1 VTLLRLIKW
10 KRLPYSVFACII
22 ILGYQWAL
30 GYLPLG
36 GYEGVAR
43 YIVLKERTDWFSQN
57 REGIFSFL
65 GMIYD
70 FLTNVRLSLDI
81 SSRTRCGKSHTPGKT
96 TFIPIHSIFAH
107 LNFCV
112 ANTLLNNIHR
122 TVSLNNRILRTHRKP
137 SFCTLLY

>member
-1 VTLLRLIKW
+1 MTVLRLIKW

-36 GYEGVAR
+36 GYEGVAM
-43 YIVLKERTDWFSQN
+43 YIVLKERVDWFSQN

-70 FLTNVRLSLDI
+70 CLTNVRLSLDI
-81 SSRTRCGKSHTPGKT
+81 PGRTRCGKSNTPGET
-96 TFIPIHSIFAH
+96 TFTTIHSIFAY
-107 LNFCV
+107 LNFRLV
-112 ANTLLNNIHR
+112 NTLLNNIR
-122 TVSLNNRILRTHRKP
+122 RVVSFDNRILRTHCES
-137 SFCTLLY
+137 SFRTLFY